1 MGPNNM
7 IKYAVRDMI
16 KNHPDKLAERLSRIL
31 SPGECDKLFNGVVIN
46 VEIKDFNA
54 FVEKYDLPVGKTHI
68 NDIKFNSLD
77 SNYFTVYCTIYGT
90 NEKGEEVAVEKT
102 MSEYCYCLD
111 KSLSD
116 VYEVT
121 YL

>member
-1 MGPNNM
+1 MGTNNM

-16 KNHPDKLAERLSRIL
+16 NNHPDKLAERLSRIL
-31 SPGECDKLFNGVVIN
+31 SPGECDKLFNGVVID

-68 NDIKFNSLD
+68 DNIKLYD
-77 SNYFTVYCTIYGT
+77 NYFIVYCKIYDT
-90 NEKGEEVAVEKT
+90 NENGEEFVVEREI
-102 MSEYCYCLD
+102 SEYCYCLD
-111 KSLSD
+111 KSCSD
-116 VYEVT
+116 IYEVI

>member
-1 MGPNNM
+1 MGTNNM

-31 SPGECDKLFNGVVIN
+31 SPSQCDKLFNGVVID

-54 FVEKYDLPVGKTHI
+54 FIEKYDLPAGKTHI
-68 NDIKFNSLD
+68 DDIKLYD
-77 SNYFTVYCTIYGT
+77 NYFTVYCKIYDIDESG
-90 NEKGEEVAVEKT
+90 KEVVVEKNI
-102 MSEYCYCLD
+102 SEYSYCLD
-111 KSLSD
+111 KSCLD

>member
-1 MGPNNM
+1 MGTNNM

-31 SPGECDKLFNGVVIN
+31 SPAQCDKLFNGVVID

-54 FVEKYDLPVGKTHI
+54 FIEKYDLPIGKTHI
-68 NDIKFNSLD
+68 DDIKFD
-77 SNYFTVYCTIYGT
+77 SDYVTVYCKIYDT
-90 NEKGEEVAVEKT
+90 NENGEEVAAEKRI
-102 MSEYCYCLD
+102 SEYFYGFD
-111 KSLSD
+111 KSCSD

>member
-1 MGPNNM
+1 MRTNNM
-7 IKYAVRDMI
+7 IKYAIRDMI

-31 SPGECDKLFNGVVIN
+31 SPGECDKLFNGVIVG
-46 VEIKDFNA
+46 VEIKDFDA

-68 NDIKFNSLD
+68 DDIKLD
-77 SNYFTVYCTIYGT
+77 DNYFTVYYKIYDT
-90 NEKGEEVAVEKT
+90 NENGEEFATEKNI
-102 MSEYCYCLD
+102 SEYCYCLD

>member
-1 MGPNNM
+1 MGTNNM

-31 SPGECDKLFNGVVIN
+31 SPDECDKLFNGVIID

-54 FVEKYDLPVGKTHI
+54 FIEKYDLPAGKTHI
-68 NDIKFNSLD
+68 DNIKFD
-77 SNYFTVYCTIYGT
+77 CNYVTVYCTIYDVDESG
-90 NEKGEEVAVEKT
+90 KEVITKKNV
-102 MSEYCYCLD
+102 SEYCYSLD
-111 KSLSD
+111 KSCLD

>member
-1 MGPNNM
+1 METNNM

-16 KNHPDKLAERLSRIL
+16 KNQPDKLAERLSRIL
-31 SPGECDKLFNGVVIN
+31 SPADCNKLFNGVVID
-46 VEIKDFNA
+46 VEIKDFDA

-68 NDIKFNSLD
+68 DDIKFD
-77 SNYFTVYCTIYGT
+77 SDYVIVYCTIYDI
-90 NEKGEEVAVEKT
+90 GEDGKEVITKKQ
-102 MSEYCYCLD
+102 MSEYFHAFK

-116 VYEVT
+116 VYEIT

>member
-1 MGPNNM
+1 MGTNNM

-31 SPGECDKLFNGVVIN
+31 SPDNCDKLFNGVVIN

-54 FVEKYDLPVGKTHI
+54 FIEKYDLPVGKTHI
-68 NDIKFNSLD
+68 DDIKFD
-77 SNYFTVYCTIYGT
+77 SDYVTVYYKIFDT
-90 NEKGEEVAVEKT
+90 NENGEEVIVEKT
-102 MSEYCYCLD
+102 ISEYFYAFN
-111 KSLSD
+111 KSCSD

>member
-1 MGPNNM
+1 MGTNNM

-16 KNHPDKLAERLSRIL
+16 KNQPDKLAERLSRIL
-31 SPGECDKLFNGVVIN
+31 SPGECDKLFNGVIVY

-68 NDIKFNSLD
+68 DNIKLD
-77 SNYFTVYCTIYGT
+77 DNYFTVYCKIYDT
-90 NEKGEEVAVEKT
+90 NENGEEVVVEKNI
-102 MSEYCYCLD
+102 SEYGYYLD
-111 KSLSD
+111 KSCSD

>member
-1 MGPNNM
+1 MGINNM

-31 SPGECDKLFNGVVIN
+31 TPSECDKLFNGIVIS
-46 VEIKDFNA
+46 VEIKDFDA

-68 NDIKFNSLD
+68 DNIRLYG
-77 SNYFTVYCTIYGT
+77 NYFTVYCKIYDT
-90 NEKGEEVAVEKT
+90 NENGEEICSNKHI
-102 MSEYCYCLD
+102 SEFCYCLD
-111 KSLSD
+111 KSYSD